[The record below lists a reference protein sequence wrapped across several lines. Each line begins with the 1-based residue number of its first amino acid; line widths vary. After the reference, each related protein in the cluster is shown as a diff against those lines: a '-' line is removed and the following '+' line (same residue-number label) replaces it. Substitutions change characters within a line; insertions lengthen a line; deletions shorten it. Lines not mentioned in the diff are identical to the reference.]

1 MNRLVFMVEELSMK
15 TLLELLLP
23 RILSEGQLFLI
34 IKHEG
39 KSDLEKLIPR
49 KLKGW
54 TNKKDR
60 FIILRDQD
68 KEDCIDLKRRLAN
81 MCEAAG
87 RPETV
92 VRIVCFEL
100 ESWYLADIE
109 ALSLAFEKPEIANNQ
124 NRSGYRAPDS
134 HSQPS
139 KRILKLVPDFEKVG
153 GARAIAPYL
162 DVENVRSPSFKNFV
176 RAVRRFSYSE

>member
-1 MNRLVFMVEELSMK
+1 MNKLIFMVEELSMK

-23 RILSEGQLFLI
+23 RIFGEDQPFLV

-39 KSDLEKLIPR
+39 KSDLEKSIPR

-54 TNKKDR
+54 TDRSDR
-60 FIILRDQD
+60 FIILQDQD
-68 KEDCIDLKRRLAN
+68 KEDCNQLKRRLTS

-100 ESWYLADIE
+100 ESWYLADLK
-109 ALSLAFEKPEIANNQ
+109 ALSLAFEKPEIAKNQ
-124 NRSGYRAPDS
+124 NRSGYRDPDS

-153 GARAIAPYL
+153 GARAIGPHL
-162 DVENVRSPSFKNFV
+162 DVENMRSPSFKNFV
-176 RAVRRFSYSE
+176 QAVRRLSYSE